1 MVEIEREAGIADA
14 LDHLIEAAEQ
24 RFVAQVLVVER
35 RQGEDAGDAERQGM
49 PGKTHGVA
57 ERAAAGADQHAIARQ
72 AGVEDGLQKRDALLE
87 RERVGLARGTE
98 YHQTVAALVQQP
110 AGVGDEAR
118 RVWLQILIDGRQH
131 GAPHARDAGSCRA
144 LRRCRRAS
152 FLELG
157 RHGAPPAAQPAA

>member
-1 MVEIEREAGIADA
+1 
-14 LDHLIEAAEQ
+14 
-24 RFVAQVLVVER
+24 
-35 RQGEDAGDAERQGM
+35 M
-49 PGKTHGVA
+49 PGRAHGVA

-157 RHGAPPAAQPAA
+157 RHGAPPAAQRRCVVTCPQRRGKAAIQSEHLRREMGRQLPASTGGMLKPARRAHACLAL